1 MYASFPD
8 LNLGCQYIELSL
20 GSKQLCT
27 IILYWGKY
35 KYQHLP
41 MEVCNNPNIFQEK
54 ISELFDVFDMVL
66 AYIDDVLVI
75 TKKYF
80 EDHIKPL
87 YRVLQRL
94 A

>member
-1 MYASFPD
+1 
-8 LNLGCQYIELSL
+8 
-20 GSKQLCT
+20 
-27 IILYWGKY
+27 
-35 KYQHLP
+35 